1 MFLVRCVNGLSF
13 ILAGSLKHTSLP
25 IQTLRILKEKTKNK
39 AKEKY
44 VHFTGTLKNL
54 KCYGSNG
61 SVLILKLRQGCI
73 FFKLKCS
80 VERLH
85 VCIFIGVMILI
96 IGVMFPSCCEAAS
109 SGGENSNT

>member
-54 KCYGSNG
+54 KCYGSKWFSTHFEAETG
-61 SVLILKLRQGCI
+61 LY
-73 FFKLKCS
+73 FF
-80 VERLH
+80 
-85 VCIFIGVMILI
+85 
-96 IGVMFPSCCEAAS
+96 
-109 SGGENSNT
+109 